1 MKKGK
6 NRNSRAKGTGLI
18 KSDAAYKPRKYAPMV
33 GRKKQVQ
40 AMNALQ
46 KLNHS
51 GTPPFRMPDY
61 MFKQKNGTTV
71 QVESQGRKGASVN
84 G

>member
-6 NRNSRAKGTGLI
+6 NRNNKAKGTGLI
-18 KSDAAYKPRKYAPMV
+18 KSDAAYKLRKYAPMV

-40 AMNALQ
+40 TMNALQ
-46 KLNHS
+46 KLNHP
-51 GTPPFRMPDY
+51 GMPPLRMPDY